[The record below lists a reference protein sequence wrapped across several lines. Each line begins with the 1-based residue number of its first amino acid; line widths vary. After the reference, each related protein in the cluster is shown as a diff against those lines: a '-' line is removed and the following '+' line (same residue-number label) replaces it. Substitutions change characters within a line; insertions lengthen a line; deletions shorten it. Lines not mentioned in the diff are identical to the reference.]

1 MKKLA
6 FIFSVLLVAVYFAN
20 LMYTDSK
27 EAKIKLE
34 QMLRKTTVDKAEMDR
49 FLPVWAEYLEDGVS
63 RIGARQISLTMG
75 PASENFRLRPLIGWR
90 PAAGMPTAFLCRAA
104 DEGDCQIRISAGACQ
119 IDHSHA

>member
-75 PASENFRLRPLIGWR
+75 PASEKFPVKTVNWLAARGCRPL
-90 PAAGMPTAFLCRAA
+90 FLCRAA
-104 DEGDCQIRISAGACQ
+104 NEGDCQIRISARACQ

>member
-49 FLPVWAEYLEDGVS
+49 FLPVWAEYLEDG
-63 RIGARQISLTMG
+63 Q
-75 PASENFRLRPLIGWR
+75 PYWR
-90 PAAGMPTAFLCRAA
+90 PADIFDHGVCV
-104 DEGDCQIRISAGACQ
+104 GKISG
-119 IDHSHA
+119 

>member
-49 FLPVWAEYLEDGVS
+49 VPPGLGGVS
-63 RIGARQISLTMG
+63 GRRRQ
-75 PASENFRLRPLIGWR
+75 PYRR
-90 PAAGMPTAFLCRAA
+90 PADIF
-104 DEGDCQIRISAGACQ
+104 DHGACVGK
-119 IDHSHA
+119 ISG

>member
-49 FLPVWAEYLEDGVS
+49 FLPVWAEAPAVSAPGRYL
-63 RIGARQISLTMG
+63 
-75 PASENFRLRPLIGWR
+75 
-90 PAAGMPTAFLCRAA
+90 
-104 DEGDCQIRISAGACQ
+104 
-119 IDHSHA
+119 

>member
-49 FLPVWAEYLEDGVS
+49 FLPVWAEYL
-63 RIGARQISLTMG
+63 
-75 PASENFRLRPLIGWR
+75 
-90 PAAGMPTAFLCRAA
+90 
-104 DEGDCQIRISAGACQ
+104 
-119 IDHSHA
+119 

>member
-75 PASENFRLRPLIGWR
+75 PASEKFPVKSVNWL
-90 PAAGMPTAFLCRAA
+90 AAGMPTAFFMSSS
-104 DEGDCQIRISAGACQ
+104 G
-119 IDHSHA
+119 

>member
-49 FLPVWAEYLEDGVS
+49 FLPVGRSIWKTASAVSAPGRYL
-63 RIGARQISLTMG
+63 
-75 PASENFRLRPLIGWR
+75 
-90 PAAGMPTAFLCRAA
+90 
-104 DEGDCQIRISAGACQ
+104 
-119 IDHSHA
+119 

>member
-34 QMLRKTTVDKAEMDR
+34 QMLKK
-49 FLPVWAEYLEDGVS
+49 
-63 RIGARQISLTMG
+63 
-75 PASENFRLRPLIGWR
+75 PALKPSSMSWLL
-90 PAAGMPTAFLCRAA
+90 
-104 DEGDCQIRISAGACQ
+104 
-119 IDHSHA
+119 